1 MKPVQEREMYSM
13 KDYYKNM
20 EDSWVEFVSKNI
32 RAQAYSGEEKATS
45 EVFMQ
50 TMEEL
55 GIEHFR
61 DECGNVVGVIR
72 GEGDGPNV
80 LLTGHMDVVPEG
92 SIDAWSPYSPFEPKV
107 EDGKLYGRG
116 ISDMLAGLTSE
127 FFAFMEIKK
136 LVDDGAK
143 ISGNLIFAAVV
154 YEEPAESIGTIYLME
169 HTLPEHGLD
178 VDLCYLGEPSDGN
191 LAIGQRGKIELVIEV
206 YGKVAHSSAPQ
217 EGINA
222 VEKALPIMDAIM
234 HNFGSEPL
242 AHEMGK
248 TSMVITDVVVTPGQ
262 KYSCVPDYCEITG
275 DQRYVPPMTIEDT
288 VSRVQKF
295 LDEQKKKDPELRA
308 VVHPRMNKRTCYTG
322 YEAEA
327 AKQHPAWVTGKDN
340 EYVELTYSTLK
351 ELGQDVEKIYWQFG
365 TDGSVICGKY
375 NIPTIGYS
383 GAMMSQAHQA
393 QEHVEIDRILDC
405 IEGYTAVLCRLYGLD
420 MPE

>member
-1 MKPVQEREMYSM
+1 M
-13 KDYYKNM
+13 
-20 EDSWVEFVSKNI
+20 
-32 RAQAYSGEEKATS
+32 
-45 EVFMQ
+45 
-50 TMEEL
+50 
-55 GIEHFR
+55 
-61 DECGNVVGVIR
+61 
-72 GEGDGPNV
+72 
-80 LLTGHMDVVPEG
+80 
-92 SIDAWSPYSPFEPKV
+92 
-107 EDGKLYGRG
+107 
-116 ISDMLAGLTSE
+116 
-127 FFAFMEIKK
+127 
-136 LVDDGAK
+136 
-143 ISGNLIFAAVV
+143 
-154 YEEPAESIGTIYLME
+154 
-169 HTLPEHGLD
+169 
-178 VDLCYLGEPSDGN
+178 
-191 LAIGQRGKIELVIEV
+191 
-206 YGKVAHSSAPQ
+206 AHSSAPQ

-234 HNFGSEPL
+234 HNFGREPL
-242 AHEMGK
+242 VHEMGK

-262 KYSCVPDYCEITG
+262 KYSCVPDYCEITV

-295 LDEQKKKDPELRA
+295 LDEQKKNDPELRA

-340 EYVELTYSTLK
+340 EYVELTYRTLK

-420 MPE
+420 MSE

>member
-1 MKPVQEREMYSM
+1 MY
-13 KDYYKNM
+13 K
-20 EDSWVEFVSKNI
+20 
-32 RAQAYSGEEKATS
+32 RQ
-45 EVFMQ
+45 
-50 TMEEL
+50 
-55 GIEHFR
+55 
-61 DECGNVVGVIR
+61 
-72 GEGDGPNV
+72 
-80 LLTGHMDVVPEG
+80 
-92 SIDAWSPYSPFEPKV
+92 
-107 EDGKLYGRG
+107 
-116 ISDMLAGLTSE
+116 
-127 FFAFMEIKK
+127 
-136 LVDDGAK
+136 
-143 ISGNLIFAAVV
+143 VV

-242 AHEMGK
+242 VHEMGK

-262 KYSCVPDYCEITG
+262 KYSCVPDYCEITV

-327 AKQHPAWVTGKDN
+327 AKQHPVWVTGKDN
-340 EYVELTYSTLK
+340 EYVELTYRTLK